1 MDEKSRVER
10 ELLDEKNSSRE
21 KDLDKE
27 KQVEDQLTT
36 LQMEVDRLNQTNKV
50 ISDYLYSLNL
60 FSMNVFMY
68 VCMYVR
74 VFVSEFMYVKYA
86 CIYAY
91 ICVYVCVCMHI

>member
-1 MDEKSRVER
+1 MDEKSRIER

-36 LQMEVDRLNQTNKV
+36 LQMEVDRLNQTNQV
-50 ISDYLYSLNL
+50 ISDYLDFLNL
-60 FSMNVFMY
+60 FSMN

-74 VFVSEFMYVKYA
+74 VFVSELMYVKYA
-86 CIYAY
+86 SIYAN
-91 ICVYVCVCMHI
+91 ICVYVYVCMHT